1 MSVSFGGGSSRS
13 RESGTTTA
21 TARALEKEE
30 KDLLATQNEV
40 LKVELAQ
47 ITRQNQALEAIF
59 PESKEILRGLTAATT
74 KVVDVFSGA
83 LDALKETP
91 GEREIR
97 GVSEQEALKTLR
109 GEAPLVTPQE
119 QTLLDRIF
127 ETERTR
133 GLADIRQ
140 IGEEA
145 AAARGLHLTDT
156 PIGREVTE
164 SARKFSEGLAAEKA
178 RTTLDV
184 GRSGQQFRE
193 AVRQFQEG
201 LRFQAQQNRLALT
214 GMSPFALN
222 PPISTVSPAQAGQ
235 TVASTL
241 APLTGRPVST
251 AFTRSGSGSFD
262 TFNAGINLTQLA
274 GAAGGSMFTGSS
286 ARLKKNILPLDPEE
300 FERAKTARGVRLPIS
315 TDGYDEALLKLRET
329 PVTRWRY
336 RWERDDTRA
345 PHIGPILELSPEE
358 IREDDTRINLL
369 DYIGLTH
376 AGVKALD
383 RTVTRLAL
391 DLRVARPSQERL
403 PILTK
408 EARQ

>member
-13 RESGTTTA
+13 RESGTTTS

-30 KDLLATQNEV
+30 KDLLSTQNEV
-40 LKVELAQ
+40 LKIELNQ
-47 ITRQNQALEAIF
+47 ITRQNEALESIF
-59 PESKEILRGLTAATT
+59 PEAKEILQGLTAATT

-83 LDALKETP
+83 LTALQETP
-91 GEREIR
+91 AEREIR
-97 GVSEQEALKTLR
+97 GVSEEAALKPLR
-109 GEAPLVTPQE
+109 GEAPLLTPPE

-140 IGEEA
+140 MGEEA

-164 SARKFSEGLAAEKA
+164 STRKFSEGLAAEKA
-178 RTTLDV
+178 KTTLAV
-184 GRSGQQFRE
+184 GQEGRQFRE

-222 PPISTVSPAQAGQ
+222 PPISTVSPAQAGA

-251 AFTRSGSGSFD
+251 AYTRSGSGSFD
-262 TFNAGINLTQLA
+262 QWNAGINLMQLASSA
-274 GAAGGSMFTGSS
+274 GAAYVGSS
-286 ARLKKNILPLDPEE
+286 ARFKKDILPLDQDEYD
-300 FERAKTARGVRLPIS
+300 RAL
-315 TDGYDEALLKLRET
+315 EKLRET

-336 RWERDDTRA
+336 KWEDERRA

-358 IREDDTRINLL
+358 IREDDTRVNLL
-369 DYIGLTH
+369 DYIGLVH
-376 AGVKALD
+376 AGLRSVD
-383 RTVTRLAL
+383 RTVRLAL
-391 DLRVARPSQERL
+391 ERPRRL
-403 PILTK
+403 L
-408 EARQ
+408 

>member
-1 MSVSFGGGSSRS
+1 MSLNFGGGSSRS

-30 KDLLATQNEV
+30 KDLLTTQNEI
-40 LKVELAQ
+40 LKLEMEQLG
-47 ITRQNQALEAIF
+47 RQNEALAAIF
-59 PESKEILRGLTAATT
+59 PEAKDILQGLTAATT
-74 KVVDVFSGA
+74 KVVDVFSNA
-83 LDALKETP
+83 LTALQETP

-97 GVSEQEALKTLR
+97 DVSEQDALKTLR
-109 GEAPLVTPQE
+109 GEAPLVTAQE
-119 QTLLDRIF
+119 QDLLDRIF
-127 ETERTR
+127 ETERKR
-133 GLADIRQ
+133 GLQDIRQ

-164 SARKFSEGLAAEKA
+164 STRKFSEGLAATKA
-178 RTTLDV
+178 QTTLDV

-222 PPISTVSPAQAGQ
+222 PPISTVSPAQAGA

-251 AFTRSGSGSFD
+251 SFTRSGSGSFD
-262 TFNAGINLTQLA
+262 TFNYGINLGQIA
-274 GAAGGSMFTGSS
+274 GSAGGALLAGSS
-286 ARLKKNILPLDPEE
+286 ARLKRDILPLDE
-300 FERAKTARGVRLPIS
+300 
-315 TDGYDEALLKLRET
+315 DEYQAALRKLRET

-336 RWERDDTRA
+336 RWERDDARA

-369 DYIGLTH
+369 DYAGLLH
-376 AGVKALD
+376 AGLRAVD

-391 DLRVARPSQERL
+391 AK
-403 PILTK
+403 K
-408 EARQ
+408 ENP